1 MSQKAL
7 SNLGLLALLLGPV
20 VQNPINDNPRLKVNQ
35 GVYFSTPRCFFNA
48 DIRQNFTSEEV
59 DFEKQE

>member
-1 MSQKAL
+1 MYVAPLQPESRTGLSFTTYAPWLNSKAL
-7 SNLGLLALLLGPV
+7 
-20 VQNPINDNPRLKVNQ
+20 
-35 GVYFSTPRCFFNA
+35 FNA

>member
-1 MSQKAL
+1 MINWITLQD
-7 SNLGLLALLLGPV
+7 PV

-35 GVYFSTPRCFFNA
+35 GVLNSKVLFNA